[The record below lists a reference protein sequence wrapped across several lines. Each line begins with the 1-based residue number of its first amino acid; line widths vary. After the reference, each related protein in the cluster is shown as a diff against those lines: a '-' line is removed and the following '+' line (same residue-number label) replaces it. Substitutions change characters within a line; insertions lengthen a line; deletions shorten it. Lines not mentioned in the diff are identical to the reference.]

1 MAGEGG
7 GEIGSIKETVTRDP
21 FEENFVFCG
30 SGTRRYKNNAKSEL
44 SHEILFY
51 DASAPISFNI
61 KQAISDDFKTVC
73 KLFSTHGSGSTVGGK
88 RNADQCGSGSASQV
102 FTIV

>member
-1 MAGEGG
+1 MAGGGGG

-51 DASAPISFNI
+51 DASAPISSRLFPMTL
-61 KQAISDDFKTVC
+61 ISSR
-73 KLFSTHGSGSTVGGK
+73 LFPMTL
-88 RNADQCGSGSASQV
+88 RQCVNFFQQMDPDLQ
-102 FTIV
+102 